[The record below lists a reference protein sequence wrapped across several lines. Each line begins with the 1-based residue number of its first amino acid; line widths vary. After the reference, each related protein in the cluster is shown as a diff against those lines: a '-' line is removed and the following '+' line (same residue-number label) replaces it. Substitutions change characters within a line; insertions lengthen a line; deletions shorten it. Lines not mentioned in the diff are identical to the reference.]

1 MSPEP
6 SLGQAVLLHR
16 RPAGGAL
23 PPERGRKEGPPS
35 SGQER
40 TTGQWE
46 ESSLA
51 TLGTFPRLSHGLGH
65 NTPREQ
71 SLGGFL
77 SVSPEPLWDSTSSDP
92 AVVGGH
98 SLPEFSAVLSR
109 GDLLL
114 CPGSSS
120 R

>member
-65 NTPREQ
+65 NNPM
-71 SLGGFL
+71 GWFL